1 MLAKQAIDTRFEFL
15 NVLICFQSKSEH
27 FGLLVIVKDAAGTRK
42 VRLAVLRINLHSFTA
57 IVMEFAYH
65 IDPLSLFERKDRRT
79 RRAARYLARQLRRI

>member
-1 MLAKQAIDTRFEFL
+1 MLAKQAIDTRFACL
-15 NVLICFQSKSEH
+15 HVLICFESKSEH
-27 FGLLVIVKDAAGTRK
+27 FGLLVIVKDGAGTRK
-42 VRLAVLRINLHSFTA
+42 LWLAVLRINLHSFTA